1 MPQRLRI
8 FSISTSP
15 TRLPTIG
22 GLARAAGPTLRAR
35 KLNHNLESSLANC
48 IVQIIPS
55 FLTTKNPITCRQR
68 IERGQLPKACS
79 EVIGKRVRAGHGI
92 SSVSPNPSYP
102 RRWLARRQRWRCV
115 VGACALRDRGRKVR
129 LFRRLALARCQI
141 GSLISKLD
149 HHRPL
154 TGHHT
159 SGITQT
165 GGPRR
170 LIVAHE
176 FVQRCIG
183 TAPIFAHVR
192 LSLIPRAARCF
203 MLEQGKSLPMISR

>member
-8 FSISTSP
+8 FSVSTSP

-102 RRWLARRQRWRCV
+102 RRWLAHRQRWRCV

-129 LFRRLALARCQI
+129 LFRRLALARCQV

-165 GGPRR
+165 GGPRPLDSR
-170 LIVAHE
+170 P
-176 FVQRCIG
+176 R
-183 TAPIFAHVR
+183 VR
-192 LSLIPRAARCF
+192 ATLHRHSSDLRSRALESHTRTARCF